1 MKEEYREAIEKI
13 SLSDDDKL
21 RILANVKKAYE
32 KSVEETPVEAD
43 HDNVVPISRSR
54 RFSPRRIG
62 AVAAAFIVLCVSM
75 VLIRNQYISID
86 PEREKNRQGDGTIYG
101 PSTDIVWEQYDS
113 VKDIARKTDCKTYTL
128 SKLPKKYKVKKVEVA
143 NAQRHVKITYYNK
156 KDKDDILLEY
166 KEEPDSADI
175 KSQFSEEKELA
186 TEKIDGSDVKLYG
199 KKKCSGM
206 TWEDDA
212 CTFAVKMSKACS
224 TDSARRIVSGTRE
237 AGKSDAGSKNTR
249 EDKNEPRLVN
259 SNIVGWDGK
268 EKVSGASEKRK
279 VLKKV
284 YNLLGFRVIL
294 HKPAA
299 RVTYKCIGEFESFA
313 FYYEGEESLTDKWI
327 IGYAGESGSPD
338 GAMADYD
345 ETETMTVGDH
355 TVTIYQRDKWEKLL
369 VFTLDDVSFTLFLD
383 EYESDLTE
391 ETLTGLLSVF
401 EVSHE
406 EEPESSDEIE
416 QGDESTNDKPK
427 PSHKPSVN
435 CREAAQKIQQAVAEK
450 SLKKLSSYISYPLHI
465 GGLGI
470 TVSTASEFQHLDAE
484 QIFTSDWIDAIL
496 FCDLDQIKTTAKSFT
511 LGDSDNSLVCKVKDG
526 SVVITELHVVV
537 EERPEPSDDLDDDE
551 E

>member
-13 SLSDDDKL
+13 SLSDDDKQ

-32 KSVEETPVEAD
+32 QSVEETPVETD
-43 HDNVVPISRSR
+43 HDNVIPISRSR

-75 VLIRNQYISID
+75 VLIRNQYITID
-86 PEREKNRQGDGTIYG
+86 PEREKNRQEDNGIYG
-101 PSTDIVWEQYDS
+101 PTTDIVWEQYDS

-143 NAQRHVKITYYNK
+143 NAQRHVKITYHNK

-175 KSQFSEEKELA
+175 KSQFAEEKELA
-186 TEKIDGSDVKLYG
+186 TEKIDGSDVKMYG

-206 TWEDDA
+206 TLEDDT

-237 AGKSDAGSKNTR
+237 AGKSDAGSKNTK

-268 EKVSGASEKRK
+268 EKVSDASERRK

-294 HKPAA
+294 HKPAV
-299 RVTYKCIGEFESFA
+299 RVTYKCIDEFESFA
-313 FYYEGEESLTDKWI
+313 FYYEGEESLADKWI
-327 IGYAGESGSPD
+327 IGYAGGSGSPD
-338 GAMADYD
+338 GALADYD

-406 EEPESSDEIE
+406 EESDPSDEIE
-416 QGDESTNDKPK
+416 QGDETTDDKPK
-427 PSHKPSVN
+427 PSQKPSVN

-450 SLKKLSSYISYPLHI
+450 SLKKLSSYINYPLHI

-537 EERPEPSDDLDDDE
+537 EERPEPSDDLDE
-551 E
+551 EEE